1 MTTSKITR
9 NYWIDKAKGWG
20 EAKLSPP
27 QADEFNAAMDELISE
42 REAAQK
48 EIERLQSE
56 LKAANDDADRLAN
69 ELEETYAHN
78 DICWEEPG
86 ESSLAL
92 IAHKNRMEQTN
103 G

>member
-9 NYWIDKAKGWG
+9 NYWIDKAKGWA

-27 QADEFNAAMDELISE
+27 QADEFNSVMDELVDE
-42 REAAQK
+42 DEAAQK

-56 LKAANDDADRLAN
+56 LKAANDDADKLAHG
-69 ELEETYAHN
+69 LEYFFSENGAILADMYA
-78 DICWEEPG
+78 P
-86 ESSLAL
+86 L
-92 IAHKNRMEQTN
+92 IAHKNRMEQSN

>member
-48 EIERLQSE
+48 EIERLQTM
-56 LKAANDDADRLAN
+56 LAAANEDADKLAHG
-69 ELEETYAHN
+69 LEYFFSQNGAILADMYA
-78 DICWEEPG
+78 P
-86 ESSLAL
+86 L
-92 IAHKNRMEQTN
+92 IAHKNRVEQTN